1 MKVYVVIQ
9 TIDYQGAIALGA
21 FDSKEK
27 ARKTLQGYMDED
39 IAEGYEVIDEGGD
52 DDEWNAHTY
61 YSLDK
66 DDEDALLRTYYLFEM
81 ELK

>member
-1 MKVYVVIQ
+1 MKVYVVVQ

-21 FDSKEK
+21 YSAKDK
-27 ARKTLQGYMDED
+27 AEETLKKYMDDD

-61 YSLDK
+61 YALDK
-66 DDEDALLRTYYLFEM
+66 GAEDALLRTYYLFEM
-81 ELK
+81 DLE